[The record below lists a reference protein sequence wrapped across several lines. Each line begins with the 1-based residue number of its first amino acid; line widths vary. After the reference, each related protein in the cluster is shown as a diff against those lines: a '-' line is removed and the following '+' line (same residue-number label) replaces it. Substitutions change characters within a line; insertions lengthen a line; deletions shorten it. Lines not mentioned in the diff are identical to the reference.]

1 MLQSVPLA
9 APKAYL
15 GIYNLIQTQTEVEFL
30 SCFYSNQRTNG
41 TKNSGE
47 GWYCYYI
54 LSVAIL
60 VKALF

>member
-30 SCFYSNQRTNG
+30 SCFYSKQRTNG

-47 GWYCYYI
+47 GWY

-60 VKALF
+60 VKVLF